1 MTPKD
6 ASANRGAHLV
16 PNRKSRME
24 TWAKNSSDG
33 MINAITIPTVIAI
46 VSHAASR
53 SAIFATAS
61 PGLRWCD
68 AINDGGRRR
77 AGTEGGLAADRSAA
91 SKRDPV
97 SDWVTATL
105 FMVVR
110 RRWIRVRL

>member
-1 MTPKD
+1 
-6 ASANRGAHLV
+6 
-16 PNRKSRME
+16 
-24 TWAKNSSDG
+24 

-46 VSHAASR
+46 VSHAASL

-68 AINDGGRRR
+68 AINDGGRR

-91 SKRDPV
+91 NPRDPV

-110 RRWIRVRL
+110 RR